1 MAQHHIQFHRLVGYL
16 SLVVL
21 MTACTTVPT
30 PKPTP
35 LIIPTP
41 DQQNGAD
48 RGHTIE
54 KDTN

>member
-1 MAQHHIQFHRLVGYL
+1 MAQHHIQFQRLVGYL